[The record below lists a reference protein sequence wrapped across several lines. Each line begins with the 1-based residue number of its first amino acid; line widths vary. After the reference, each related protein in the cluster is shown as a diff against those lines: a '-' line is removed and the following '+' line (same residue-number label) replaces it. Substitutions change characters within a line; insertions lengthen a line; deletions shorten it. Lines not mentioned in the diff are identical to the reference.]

1 MIASFRAFAK
11 SWFAT
16 LLIGL
21 LIVSF
26 AVFGVQDVFRG
37 RISNSVVTAG
47 SRTVTPQQFKREFD
61 SYRKGLEQQVGQPV
75 TQEIAIENH
84 LDARLLEELANQ
96 EGFAALLGK
105 IGLKP
110 ADSLMKAQLEK
121 IPAFFDQVSGRF
133 DKTLYLQKLGENQF
147 TAPEFE
153 QRMRDDIAQNHF
165 ASGMVNGMRVPR
177 AYTALG
183 AVMDM
188 ETRDVGFFAVDPRS
202 VAQPALPTDAQLTQF
217 MKDNAAQLMRP
228 EFRVLTVVKFSPSMV
243 SQNLPID
250 EAELKKR
257 FDYRKDTLSQPETRT
272 VAQIPVKDAKTGQ
285 AVAQRLSSGENPS
298 LVAKSVGAE
307 AIIYAD
313 KPRTAIAD
321 SKVGAAAFSLPRGG
335 VSVVQGDLGTAVVIV
350 GAITP
355 GHTVTLEE
363 VRPALEAEL
372 RKDAAAQKVYD
383 ISQAY
388 DDAHA
393 GGASLAEAAKKAGAP
408 TITLGPVTEQG
419 QGLNG
424 QPVPGVTPQMLK
436 TAFALAAGTDSEIED
451 AGQGEYFAVRV
462 EKVIGKA
469 LPPLAEVKPQLVRVW
484 MLREMTK
491 RLQAKADELAARVK
505 KGESLEA
512 VAGSVGQRV
521 VRVTGLDRQN
531 AAQNQTLSRDALG
544 KAFNL
549 PKGDVFTA
557 ENGQAFGLV
566 VAKLEGVH
574 APSGSTLARATED
587 MRPQVTMALFRE
599 LGADAR
605 RYARTELKVKVNTDQ
620 ARAALGLEPEDT
632 KGKGD
637 KAKTSKSEKD
647 Q

>member
-1 MIASFRAFAK
+1 MIANIRAFAK

-26 AVFGVQDVFRG
+26 AVFGVRDVFRG
-37 RISNSVVTAG
+37 HITNAVVTAG
-47 SRTVTPQQFKREFD
+47 SRTVTPQQYKREFD
-61 SYRKGLEQQVGQPV
+61 TYRKGLEQQVGQPV
-75 TQEIAIENH
+75 TQEMAVENH
-84 LDARLLEELANQ
+84 LDTRLLEELGSQ
-96 EGFAALLGK
+96 EAFAGLLAK

-147 TAPEFE
+147 TPQDFE

-165 ASGMVNGMRVPR
+165 ATGLVNGMRVPR

-183 AVMDM
+183 AVLDM

-202 VAQPALPTDAQLTQF
+202 VTPPPMPTDAQLTQF

-228 EFRVLTVVKFSPSMV
+228 EFRVLSVVRFSPTMV

-272 VAQIPVKDAKTGQ
+272 VAQIPVKDAKTAQ
-285 AVAQRLSSGENPS
+285 AVAQRLSKGENPS
-298 LVAKSVGAE
+298 LVAKSIGAE

-321 SKVGAAAFSLPRGG
+321 SKVGAAAFTLPRGG
-335 VSVVQGDLGTAVVIV
+335 VSVVQGDLGMAVVIV

-355 GHTVTLEE
+355 GHAVTLEE

-393 GGASLAEAAKKAGAP
+393 GGASLPEAAQKAGAP
-408 TITLGPVTEQG
+408 VVTIGPVTEQG
-419 QGLNG
+419 QGQNG

-436 TAFALAAGTDSEIED
+436 TAFALAPGTDSEIED
-451 AGQGEYFAVRV
+451 AGQGEFYAVRV
-462 EKVIGKA
+462 DKVIPKA

-531 AAQNQTLSRDALG
+531 AGQNKTLSQDALQ
-544 KAFNL
+544 KAFAA
-549 PKGDVFTA
+549 PKGEVFTA

-566 VAKLEGVH
+566 VGKLEGVH
-574 APSGSTLARATED
+574 APSGPTLARATED

-599 LGADAR
+599 LGVDAR
-605 RYARTELKVKVNTDQ
+605 RYARTELKVKVNPAQ

-632 KGKGD
+632 KGK
-637 KAKTSKSEKD
+637 KAKSEKD